1 MVEYD
6 YLELDGD
13 RLDDTER
20 LMIRD
25 RECIMQTGFGLPWS
39 EWCGRELTIEF
50 EWCGRELT
58 IEQVAHGQIVCDE
71 HEADQAESWGTV
83 TRLCIEDARRVFH
96 GLP

>member
-6 YLELDGD
+6 YLELNGD

-25 RECIMQTGFGLPWS
+25 RECIMQTSFGLRW
-39 EWCGRELTIEF
+39 F
-50 EWCGRELT
+50 EWCGRALT